1 MTPCHCSDPLAPGTA
16 PFRWSRAEV
25 ANAHDHF
32 CQDDPQSQR
41 QYAQHTAIPR
51 STLGYWLRRDEAAF
65 ADPDLHPDLV
75 AFLRCSAGEAFLRR
89 VVLAALTTFCLQGA
103 CGLRLLGAFLRQT
116 QLDRFVA
123 CSRGAL
129 HPLLAH
135 LESDLAAFR
144 DQHQPPLARQM
155 RPGPITVVADE
166 HFHGPDNCL
175 VAIEPVSNFILVEC
189 YAPRRDA
196 NTWEQAIREG
206 IEDMPVE
213 VVQLTSDQATGLL
226 CCAEKGLQVAHS
238 PDLFHGQRDL
248 LKPVLL
254 PLQRPIQETHKQLQ
268 KAAERTER
276 LDVPDDQPQSD
287 DELLA
292 LIDAV
297 RQQMAAEQ
305 RLSEVSSRKE
315 EAIEQVRGI
324 GDDYHP
330 FDRHTGVPLTAQEV
344 DGRLG
349 NHLDRL
355 DEVVRQAGLG
365 HRASEAVN
373 KCRGWVGLL
382 VGCVG
387 WFWGL
392 AQSRVEDLELTQQQE
407 QMVREKLLPGCYGE
421 AASGRARSPDERE
434 RLKEMATRLKGQAW
448 AEGGALSEL
457 SEEERG
463 RLQRVARETAG
474 LFSRSSSCVEGRN
487 GRLSLQHHGHSRV
500 SHRRLVALT
509 VIHNYLVERSDG
521 TTAAGRF
528 FNQKPPDLFDW
539 LLERLP
545 DLPRPAKKRRDTAAQ
560 RLSFP
565 DSLWGETG

>member
-1 MTPCHCSDPLAPGTA
+1 MTPSHCSQPADPRTD
-16 PFRWSRAEV
+16 PFRWPRAET
-25 ANAHDHF
+25 AQAHDHF
-32 CQDDPQSQR
+32 RQPQPQSQR

-51 STLGYWLRRDEAAF
+51 STLGYWARRH
-65 ADPDLHPDLV
+65 DPAQDDPQLHPDLV
-75 AFLRCSAGEAFLRR
+75 SFLHGCAGEAFLRR
-89 VVLAALTTFCLQGA
+89 VVTAALATFCLQGA
-103 CGLRLLGAFLRQT
+103 CGLRLVSAFLERT

-129 HPLLAH
+129 HPLLVH

-144 DQHQPPLARQM
+144 DQHQARLARQM
-155 RPGPITVVADE
+155 QPRRITVVADE

-196 NTWEQAIREG
+196 DTWQRAIREG
-206 IEDMPVE
+206 IEGMPVE

-226 CCAEKGLQVAHS
+226 CCAEKGLSVAHS

-248 LKPVLL
+248 LKPLLL
-254 PLQRPIQETHKQLQ
+254 PLARPVEQAQKDLQ
-268 KAAERTER
+268 KAAGLTER
-276 LDVPDDQPQSD
+276 LDVPAEQPQSD
-287 DELLA
+287 DDLLS
-292 LIDAV
+292 LIEAV

-305 RLSEVSSRKE
+305 RLQELSQRKD
-315 EAIEQVRGI
+315 EAVFEVRGL

-330 FDRHTGVPLTAQEV
+330 FDRHTGSPLTAQEV
-344 DGRLG
+344 GVRLG
-349 NHLDRL
+349 DHLGRL

-365 HRASEAVN
+365 ERATEAVN
-373 KCRGWVGLL
+373 RCRSWVGIL

-392 AQSRVEDLELTQQQE
+392 AQARVGDLELTQEQE
-407 QMVREKLLPGCYGE
+407 VVVYENLLPGCYWE
-421 AASGRARSPDERE
+421 AAAGRARTSEERQ
-434 RLKEMATRLKGQAW
+434 RLKQMAASLKEQAW

-463 RLQRVARETAG
+463 RVRRLARETAG

-500 SHRRLVALT
+500 SQRRLVALT
-509 VIHNYLVERSDG
+509 VIHNYVVGRPDG
-521 TTAAGRF
+521 TTAAQRF
-528 FNQKPPDLFDW
+528 FGQKPPDVFSW

-560 RLSFP
+560 
-565 DSLWGETG
+565 SLPQPE